1 MEIIAIDPYLAD
13 TISKVSAE
21 NVFVWILIAGVF
33 ALATYVLYRNGKLKA
48 TAAIAVP
55 VLAFYIAF
63 VLTITMIEREVTA
76 TQTYNLSVFWTYRAI
91 ADGKTDLIMEIVW
104 NIVLFIP
111 IGVLIN
117 YLIPIKYFWISI
129 ISSLFFSA
137 GIEFMQLVLRRG
149 LFEFDDMIHNT
160 VGAML
165 GIVIF
170 AIVSLAVKK
179 FVQSS
184 QK

>member
-1 MEIIAIDPYLAD
+1 M
-13 TISKVSAE
+13 
-21 NVFVWILIAGVF
+21 LIAGVF

-179 FVQSS
+179 LDQSS